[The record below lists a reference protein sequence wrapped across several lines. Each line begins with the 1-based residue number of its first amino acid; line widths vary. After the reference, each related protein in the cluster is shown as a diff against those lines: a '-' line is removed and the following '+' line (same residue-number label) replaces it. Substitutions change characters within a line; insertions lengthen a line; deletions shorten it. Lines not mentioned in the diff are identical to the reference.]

1 MSDEGTES
9 GSDPCGTALAAP
21 SESPRAHPLDDAQFA
36 ALMSRVGPFAA
47 PPAIAV
53 AISGGADSLAL
64 CLLAARWARR
74 QGGVL
79 TALTV
84 DHGLRAESAAEAREL
99 GRWLRRRGIAH
110 RVLRWRGPKPAA
122 GVQAASRRARYALL
136 SGWCRRHRVLHLLLG
151 HQRDDQAE
159 TLVLR
164 LARGSGPD
172 GLAAMPAIVERDGIR
187 CLRPLLGVAHADLV
201 ATLERWRQ
209 PWIEDP
215 SNADARYARVR
226 VRRRLARATVAAAD
240 LAGAARS
247 LGLARAAREAEASAF
262 LARAA
267 TIDPRGFCTLDRGLA
282 AAADVDL
289 LRAALGSLLACVG
302 GAHRPARRARLA
314 RLADAMRGDGPF
326 TARTLAGCRVMEG
339 AGDRLLVCREA
350 GRLDAV
356 EALRPGATV
365 RWDDRFEVGLRRRG
379 GGAGLF
385 VAKRADGRW
394 PGGADA
400 AAAERT
406 LPRAVA
412 ATLPAVYLGAR
423 LVAVPHL
430 GLYDP
435 LVIAPARS
443 LRVRFAPRR
452 PLAAAGFSVA

>member
-1 MSDEGTES
+1 MR
-9 GSDPCGTALAAP
+9 LAAP

-36 ALMSRVGPFAA
+36 ALMARVGPFAA

-53 AISGGADSLAL
+53 ATSGGADSLAL

-74 QGGVL
+74 RGGVA

-99 GRWLRRRGIAH
+99 GRWLRRRRVAH
-110 RVLRWRGPKPAA
+110 RVLRWRAPKPAT
-122 GVQAASRRARYALL
+122 GVQAAARRARYALL

-159 TLVLR
+159 TLVMR

-201 ATLERWRQ
+201 ATLEGWRQ

-215 SNADARYARVR
+215 GNADARYARVR
-226 VRRRLARATVAAAD
+226 VRRRLARATVAVAA
-240 LAGAARS
+240 LAEAARS

-267 TIDPRGFCTLDRGLA
+267 TIDPRGFCTLDRGLSA
-282 AAADVDL
+282 DADVDL
-289 LRAALGSLLACVG
+289 VRAALGRLLACVG
-302 GAHRPARRARLA
+302 GARLPPRRARLA
-314 RLADAMRGDGPF
+314 RLADAMRGEGPF
-326 TARTLAGCRVMEG
+326 AARTLGGCRVMDGAEG
-339 AGDRLLVCREA
+339 RLLVCREA

-356 EALRPGATV
+356 EELRPGATV

-379 GGAGLF
+379 GVDGLR
-385 VAKRADGRW
+385 VAKRAGGRW
-394 PGGADA
+394 PDEAHA
-400 AAAERT
+400 AAAERS
-406 LPRAVA
+406 LPRAVV

-435 LVIAPARS
+435 QVIAPARS